1 MWRMQDPPQF
11 LSDGYPPSVF
21 CEQDRDRL
29 VEQEMDVR
37 YSSNVSKEKLIVE
50 KLIHG
55 PREQMHIR
63 LLIRTQIF

>member
-1 MWRMQDPPQF
+1 
-11 LSDGYPPSVF
+11 
-21 CEQDRDRL
+21 
-29 VEQEMDVR
+29 MDVR